1 MTERSQKVVLDG
13 QASDSVLSEVPQGS
27 VLGPVLFLIFIN
39 DLQDNIKSSI
49 RLFAHMPEFMLNF
62 KRCLVNVML
71 IKYKVRKNSRRYV
84 YTTVTLS
91 RVEPLYTDTDTDDQK
106 LID

>member
-13 QASDSVLSEVPQGS
+13 QASDSVLSEVPQQGS

-49 RLFAHMPEFMLNF
+49 RLFAHMPEFVLNF

-71 IKYKVRKNSRRYV
+71 IGQVGKALFREKKSISVTFPAIFFIRR
-84 YTTVTLS
+84 
-91 RVEPLYTDTDTDDQK
+91 RW
-106 LID
+106 